1 MNKLRPRN
9 KICFQNNKNIH
20 ANLNIIKL
28 KKKKWQLLKNN
39 IFRKTRQL
47 DFIKFQV
54 KMKKE
59 LKKAFKTSYKSNN
72 NNSILLLLKK
82 LNQFKRPEKKQKLYK
97 ERLFAKQQFKNF
109 YGCISE
115 YQLKNLFFYLKN
127 KKNNNN
133 IIHKFVILLESR
145 LDMVVF
151 RSKIVKTIF
160 ESKQIINHGKIKVN
174 NKIITSSNYILRRG
188 DIITL
193 NNFKIFKKF
202 YYLQKKQN
210 FKKSYNLIKTI
221 RKNKVNYIQF
231 NNKYNICIFLR
242 NPLFKEIKY
251 PFDLNLKLV
260 DEYFKYN

>member
-28 KKKKWQLLKNN
+28 NKKKWQLLKNN
-39 IFRKTRQL
+39 IFKKMRQL

-54 KMKKE
+54 KIKKE
-59 LKKAFKTSYKSNN
+59 LKKTFKNNYKFNN
-72 NNSILLLLKK
+72 NNNILLLLNK
-82 LNQFKRPEKKQKLYK
+82 LNKFKRPEKKQKLYK

-109 YGCISE
+109 YGCIPE
-115 YQLKNLFFYLKN
+115 YQLKNLFNYLKTRN
-127 KKNNNN
+127 NNNN

-174 NKIITSSNYILRRG
+174 NKIITSSNYILKKG

-193 NNFKIFKKF
+193 NNFKIEKKF
-202 YYLQKKQN
+202 FYLKKKN
-210 FKKSYNLIKTI
+210 KDFNKSYNLIKII
-221 RKNKVNYIQF
+221 RKNKVNYIEF
-231 NNKYNICIFLR
+231 NNKFNICIFWL
-242 NPLFKEIKY
+242 
-251 PFDLNLKLV
+251 
-260 DEYFKYN
+260 

>member
-28 KKKKWQLLKNN
+28 KKKKWQFLKNN

-54 KMKKE
+54 KIKKE
-59 LKKAFKTSYKSNN
+59 LKKAFKTYKQTDNN
-72 NNSILLLLKK
+72 SSILLLLKK

-109 YGCISE
+109 YGCIPE
-115 YQLKNLFFYLKN
+115 YQLKNLFNYLKN
-127 KKNNNN
+127 RNNNNN

-145 LDMVVF
+145 LDMIIF
-151 RSKIVKTIF
+151 RSKIAKTIF

-174 NKIITSSNYILRRG
+174 NKIITSSNYILKKG

-202 YYLQKKQN
+202 YYKK
-210 FKKSYNLIKTI
+210 KKIKNNYNLIKII
-221 RKNKVNYIQF
+221 RKNKVNYIEF

>member
-20 ANLNIIKL
+20 ANLNILKL

-39 IFRKTRQL
+39 IFRKTRKL

-59 LKKAFKTSYKSNN
+59 LKKTFKTSYNTLNN
-72 NNSILLLLKK
+72 NNSILSLLKK

-109 YGCISE
+109 YGCIPE
-115 YQLKNLFFYLKN
+115 YQLKNLFNYLKTR
-127 KKNNNN
+127 NNN
-133 IIHKFVILLESR
+133 IIHKFIIVLESR
-145 LDMVVF
+145 LDMVIF
-151 RSKIVKTIF
+151 RSKITKTIF

-174 NKIITSSNYILRRG
+174 NKIITSSNYILKRG

-193 NNFKIFKKF
+193 NNFKILKKF
-202 YYLQKKQN
+202 YYINKTNN
-210 FKKSYNLIKTI
+210 FKKYYKLIKI
-221 RKNKVNYIQF
+221 SRKNKVNYIQF

-242 NPLFKEIKY
+242 KPLFKEIKY
-251 PFDLNLKLV
+251 PFDIDLRLV